1 MDICGPRNTPRLRRV
16 LHSIGVAVLAIGVET
31 WSDPEYCVSI
41 SDLPMLQPTFN
52 FRRGR
57 LNLKSVAKLFKK
69 FPSDYKSLPRF
80 EAQACISF
88 ENDVVE
94 RAGGLME
101 KVNGRGEKNSR
112 CDNLPIGMQQKIAST
127 LESQRN
133 PVNKSWNQRSVRV
146 GPPSPA
152 RRKAPFSPRIE
163 P

>member
-31 WSDPEYCVSI
+31 WSDLEYCVSI

-80 EAQACISF
+80 AAQAYISF

-94 RAGGLME
+94 RAGGLM
-101 KVNGRGEKNSR
+101 KSQWQRRKNSR
-112 CDNLPIGMQQKIAST
+112 CDNLPIGMQQKITST

-133 PVNKSWNQRSVRV
+133 PVNKSWNRRSVRV

-163 P
+163 T

>member
-57 LNLKSVAKLFKK
+57 LNLKSVAKLFEK
-69 FPSDYKSLPRF
+69 FPSDYESLPRF

-94 RAGGLME
+94 RAGGLM
-101 KVNGRGEKNSR
+101 K
-112 CDNLPIGMQQKIAST
+112 
-127 LESQRN
+127 
-133 PVNKSWNQRSVRV
+133 KSMAEAKKQSV
-146 GPPSPA
+146 
-152 RRKAPFSPRIE
+152 
-163 P
+163 